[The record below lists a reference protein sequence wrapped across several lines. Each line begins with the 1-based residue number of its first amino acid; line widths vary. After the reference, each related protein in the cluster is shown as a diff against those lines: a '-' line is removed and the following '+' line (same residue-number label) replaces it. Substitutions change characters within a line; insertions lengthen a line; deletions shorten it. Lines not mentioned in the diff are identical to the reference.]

1 MYSYGWKCK
10 CKSEMTMNVSKLVAI
25 PNCMLCGDQMYMMY
39 SINNKGEIWMNRA
52 VLLEDAVD

>member
-1 MYSYGWKCK
+1 
-10 CKSEMTMNVSKLVAI
+10 
-25 PNCMLCGDQMYMMY
+25 MLCGDQMYMMY